1 MSGLWMSTINKLQ
14 SHGFPSMWIG
24 SIHHVTMSNNGIMT
38 HFILSTLKLLVLLQ
52 FDFSSSW
59 SYFNSIFQY
68 LGSTMTFQ
76 TFGPTTIFDPLFVV
90 WPSRHLVLLLQFN
103 CQCSWTP
110 LSPVPPHPNLFNGW
124 NLATTQPLVCLPF
137 SCMLPSYLLN
147 WCCKP

>member
-1 MSGLWMSTINKLQ
+1 MEYKSTINKLQ
-14 SHGFPSMWIG
+14 SRGWKSMWIG

-59 SYFNSIFQY
+59 SYFNSIFQAP
-68 LGSTMTFQ
+68 GSAMTFQ
-76 TFGPTTIFDPLFVV
+76 TFGPITVFGPLFVV
-90 WPSRHLVLLLQFN
+90 RPLRHLFLLLQFN

-110 LSPVPPHPNLFNGW
+110 LPAMPPHSDLFNGW
-124 NLATTQPLVCLPF
+124 NLTTTQPLACLPF